1 MMVKTIAVRDNEY
14 AECETDYLKLTTYP
28 WSAYKNFDRSGT
40 ELYSIQMRD
49 SDIKNELATKL
60 IQQVV
65 SGSLLFVKVSRAHI
79 VSIDITDLPEL
90 MDDSLMSGINA
101 MTMSDMGVSDMSPDM
116 CLMKHDSMEKTTPN
130 TNVTDDVY
138 DTSMIEST
146 TDDEYDA
153 ECAMYD
159 EDAYYNYHAGYDSC

>member
-14 AECETDYLKLTTYP
+14 AECEIDYLKLTTYP
-28 WSAYKNFDRSGT
+28 WSLYKNFNRSGT

-90 MDDSLMSGINA
+90 MEDSLMSGINA
-101 MTMSDMGVSDMSPDM
+101 MTMSDMDVSNIDVS
-116 CLMKHDSMEKTTPN
+116 
-130 TNVTDDVY
+130 DDVY
-138 DTSMIEST
+138 DPSMIEST

-159 EDAYYNYHAGYDSC
+159 EDAYYNYHVGYDSY

>member
-1 MMVKTIAVRDNEY
+1 MVKTIAVRDNEY
-14 AECETDYLKLTTYP
+14 AECEIDYLKLTTYP
-28 WSAYKNFDRSGT
+28 WSLYKNFDRSGT

-65 SGSLLFVKVSRAHI
+65 SGSMLFVKVSRAHI

-90 MDDSLMSGINA
+90 MEDSLMSGINA
-101 MTMSDMGVSDMSPDM
+101 MTMSDMDVSDIDVS
-116 CLMKHDSMEKTTPN
+116 
-130 TNVTDDVY
+130 DDVY
-138 DTSMIEST
+138 DPSMIKST

>member
-1 MMVKTIAVRDNEY
+1 MMVKTIVVRDNEY
-14 AECETDYLKLTTYP
+14 AECEIDYLKLTTYP
-28 WSAYKNFDRSGT
+28 WSVYKNFDRSGT
-40 ELYSIQMRD
+40 ELYYIQMRD

-65 SGSLLFVKVSRAHI
+65 SGSLLFVKVSRTHI

-90 MDDSLMSGINA
+90 MEDSLMSGINA
-101 MTMSDMGVSDMSPDM
+101 MTMSDMDVSDMSPDM

-130 TNVTDDVY
+130 TKVTDVVY
-138 DTSMIEST
+138 DPLMNEST

-153 ECAMYD
+153 DCAMYD
-159 EDAYYNYHAGYDSC
+159 EDA

>member
-14 AECETDYLKLTTYP
+14 AECEIDYLKLTTYP
-28 WSAYKNFDRSGT
+28 WSLYKNFDRSGT

-79 VSIDITDLPEL
+79 VSIDITDMPEL
-90 MDDSLMSGINA
+90 MEDSLVSGINT
-101 MTMSDMGVSDMSPDM
+101 MTMSDMDVSDIDVS
-116 CLMKHDSMEKTTPN
+116 
-130 TNVTDDVY
+130 DDVY
-138 DTSMIEST
+138 DPSMIEST

-159 EDAYYNYHAGYDSC
+159 EDEYYNYHAGYDSW

>member
-14 AECETDYLKLTTYP
+14 AECEIDYLKLTTYP
-28 WSAYKNFDRSGT
+28 WSVYKNFDRSGT
-40 ELYSIQMRD
+40 EIYSIQMRD

-65 SGSLLFVKVSRAHI
+65 SGTLLFVKVSRTHI

-90 MDDSLMSGINA
+90 MEDSLMSGINA
-101 MTMSDMGVSDMSPDM
+101 MSMSDMCVSDM
-116 CLMKHDSMEKTTPN
+116 CLMKHDSTEKTTPN
-130 TNVTDDVY
+130 TNVTDAVY
-138 DTSMIEST
+138 DTSMIDST

>member
-14 AECETDYLKLTTYP
+14 VECEIDYLKLTTYP
-28 WSAYKNFDRSGT
+28 WSVYKKFDRSGT

-65 SGSLLFVKVSRAHI
+65 SGSLLFVKVSRTHI

-90 MDDSLMSGINA
+90 MEDSLMSGINA
-101 MTMSDMGVSDMSPDM
+101 MTVSDMDVSDMSPDM

-130 TNVTDDVY
+130 TNVTDALY
-138 DTSMIEST
+138 DPSMIEST

-159 EDAYYNYHAGYDSC
+159 

>member
-14 AECETDYLKLTTYP
+14 AECEIDYLKLTTYP
-28 WSAYKNFDRSGT
+28 WSVYKNFDRSGT
-40 ELYSIQMRD
+40 EIYSIQMRD

-65 SGSLLFVKVSRAHI
+65 SGTLLFVKVSRTHI

-90 MDDSLMSGINA
+90 MEDSLMSGINA
-101 MTMSDMGVSDMSPDM
+101 MSMSDMCVSDM
-116 CLMKHDSMEKTTPN
+116 CLMKHDSTEKTTPN
-130 TNVTDDVY
+130 TNVTDAVY
-138 DTSMIEST
+138 DPSMIDST

>member
-14 AECETDYLKLTTYP
+14 AECEIDYLKLTTYP
-28 WSAYKNFDRSGT
+28 WSLYKNFNRSGT
-40 ELYSIQMRD
+40 ELYSIHMRD

-90 MDDSLMSGINA
+90 MEDSLMSGINA
-101 MTMSDMGVSDMSPDM
+101 MTMSDMDVSNIDVS
-116 CLMKHDSMEKTTPN
+116 
-130 TNVTDDVY
+130 DDVY
-138 DTSMIEST
+138 DPSMIEST

-159 EDAYYNYHAGYDSC
+159 EDAYYNYHVGYDSY

>member
-14 AECETDYLKLTTYP
+14 AECEIDYLKLTTYP
-28 WSAYKNFDRSGT
+28 WSLYKNFDRSGT

-65 SGSLLFVKVSRAHI
+65 SGSMLFVKVSRAHI

-90 MDDSLMSGINA
+90 MEDSLMSGINA
-101 MTMSDMGVSDMSPDM
+101 MTMSDMDVSDIDVS
-116 CLMKHDSMEKTTPN
+116 
-130 TNVTDDVY
+130 DDVY
-138 DTSMIEST
+138 DPSMIKST

>member
-1 MMVKTIAVRDNEY
+1 MVKTIAVRDNEY
-14 AECETDYLKLTTYP
+14 AECEIDYLKLTTYP
-28 WSAYKNFDRSGT
+28 WSVYKNFDRSGT
-40 ELYSIQMRD
+40 EIYSIQMRD

-65 SGSLLFVKVSRAHI
+65 SGTLLFVKVSRTHI

-90 MDDSLMSGINA
+90 MEDSLMSGINA
-101 MTMSDMGVSDMSPDM
+101 MSMSDMCVSDM
-116 CLMKHDSMEKTTPN
+116 CLMKHDSTEKTTPN
-130 TNVTDDVY
+130 TNVTDAVY
-138 DTSMIEST
+138 DPSMIDST

>member
-1 MMVKTIAVRDNEY
+1 MVKTIAVRDNEY
-14 AECETDYLKLTTYP
+14 AECEIDYLKLTTYP
-28 WSAYKNFDRSGT
+28 WSVYKNFDRSGT

-65 SGSLLFVKVSRAHI
+65 GGTLLFVKVSRTHI

-90 MDDSLMSGINA
+90 MEDSLMSGINA
-101 MTMSDMGVSDMSPDM
+101 MSMSDMCVSDM
-116 CLMKHDSMEKTTPN
+116 CLMKHDSTEKTTPN
-130 TNVTDDVY
+130 TNVTDAVY
-138 DTSMIEST
+138 DPSMIEST